1 MKVHNVVQGSREWL
15 QLRVSVDGTAS
26 EAPAVMGASK
36 YQTREGLLKQKST
49 GITPDVDE
57 NQQRRFDAGHETEAL
72 FRPVAEDIIDD
83 ELYPCTGTIEVDGMV
98 LLASFDGLTSDRTI
112 GYEHKL
118 SNQKLAADIKAN
130 GEPGPTY
137 YWQMEHQLL
146 VSGAE
151 KILFATSDGTLEGA
165 TYCWYTS
172 KLERRAALI
181 AGWKQFKADLATY
194 KPTAATPAVVAAPTE
209 SLPAVSVLMS
219 GELAV
224 QSNLPEFSTA
234 LRAFIE
240 KIPAKPETDQEF
252 ADTEAACKAL
262 KKAEDAL
269 EDAENSALAQMSS
282 VEEMRRVVGDLRT
295 LARTTRLAKEKLVSA
310 QKDAIRERIVTDAR
324 KALVAHIA
332 GLNESLGKPY
342 MPDVPADFGAAIK
355 GKRTIDSLK
364 EATGVELAR
373 AKAAANEIAT
383 RIQVNLNFMR
393 DRAAKHAFLFAD
405 TATLVLKAADDLQ
418 AVVTSRIAE
427 HDRQEAERLEKERAR
442 IRAEE
447 EDRIRREA
455 EARAR
460 AEQAAA
466 LAAVTPAPAPVI
478 AAPAPVVTPAAPVVT
493 APAPD
498 VSPVTAMAT
507 APAANNT
514 VVPITRTASN
524 KKLRL
529 GEICEALGFAV
540 TADFLGRLGFQPAE
554 TERAAKLY
562 WADDLPRIC
571 QALISHLT
579 AIGQR
584 AAA

>member
-15 QLRVSVDGTAS
+15 QLRASVDGTAS

-36 YQTREGLLKQKST
+36 YQTREGLLKQKAT
-49 GITPDVDE
+49 GITPEVDE

-72 FRPVAEDIIDD
+72 FRPIAEDIIDD

-151 KILFATSDGTLEGA
+151 KILFATSDGTLHGA

-172 KLERRAALI
+172 KPERRAALI
-181 AGWKQFKADLATY
+181 AGWKQFKADLAIY
-194 KPTAATPAVVAAPTE
+194 KPTAATPTVVAAPTE

-224 QSNLPEFSTA
+224 QSNLPEFATA
-234 LRAFIE
+234 LRAFID

-295 LARTTRLAKEKLVSA
+295 LARTTRLAKEKLVAA
-310 QKDAIRERIVTDAR
+310 QKDAIRERIVSDAR
-324 KALVAHIA
+324 KALTAHIA

-342 MPDVPADFGAAIK
+342 MPDVPADFGGAIK
-355 GKRTIDSLK
+355 GKRTIDSLR

-393 DRAAKHAFLFAD
+393 ERAAKHAFLFAD
-405 TATLVLKAADDLQ
+405 TASLVLKAADDLQ

-427 HDRQEAERLEKERAR
+427 HDRQEAERLEAERAR
-442 IRAEE
+442 IRDEE
-447 EDRIRREA
+447 AARLRRET
-455 EARAR
+455 
-460 AEQAAA
+460 EQAAA
-466 LAAVTPAPAPVI
+466 LAASTPAPAPAPV
-478 AAPAPVVTPAAPVVT
+478 AVAPAPVVTPAAPVVT

-498 VSPVTAMAT
+498 VSPVTAVAT
-507 APAANNT
+507 APAANST

-529 GEICEALGFAV
+529 GEICEALGFSV

-571 QALISHLT
+571 QALINHLT

>member
-15 QLRVSVDGTAS
+15 QLRASVDGTAS
-26 EAPAVMGASK
+26 EAPAMMGASK
-36 YQTREGLLKQKST
+36 YQTRDDLLKQKFT
-49 GITPDVDE
+49 GITPDVNE
-57 NQQRRFDAGHETEAL
+57 NLQRRFDAGHETEAQ

-83 ELYPCTGTIEVDGMV
+83 ELYPCTGTHEVEGMV
-98 LLASFDGLTSDRTI
+98 LLASFDGLTSARTI

-118 SNQKLAADIKAN
+118 LNKKLADDIKAN

-137 YWQMEHQLL
+137 YWQLEQQLL

-151 KILFATSDGTLEGA
+151 KILFVTSDGSAEGA

-172 KLERRAALI
+172 KPERRAALI
-181 AGWKQFKADLATY
+181 AGWKQFKADLAAY
-194 KPTAATPAVVAAPTE
+194 QPTASTPAVVATPTE

-219 GELAV
+219 GELTV
-224 QSNLPEFSTA
+224 QSNLPEFSAA

-240 KIPAKPETDQEF
+240 KIPVKPETDQEF
-252 ADTEAACKAL
+252 ADTKAACKAL

-282 VEEMRRVVGDLRT
+282 VEELRRVVGDLRT

-310 QKDAIRERIVTDAR
+310 QEDVIRERIVSEAR
-324 KALVAHIA
+324 KALAAHIA
-332 GLNESLGKPY
+332 GLNASLGKSY
-342 MPDVPADFGAAIK
+342 MPDVPADFGGAIK
-355 GKRTIDSLK
+355 GKRTLDSLK

-393 DRAAKHAFLFAD
+393 ERAAKHAFLFAD

-418 AVVTSRIAE
+418 AVVNSRISE
-427 HDRQEAERLEKERAR
+427 HDRQEAERLEAERAK

-447 EDRIRREA
+447 EARARRDA
-455 EARAR
+455 ETRAR
-460 AEQAAA
+460 AEEVAA
-466 LAAVTPAPAPVI
+466 LAA
-478 AAPAPVVTPAAPVVT
+478 AAPAQVVAPAVPALAV
-493 APAPD
+493 PAPD
-498 VSPVTAMAT
+498 VSPVTSLTT
-507 APAANNT
+507 APAANST
-514 VVPITRTASN
+514 VVPITRAASN
-524 KKLRL
+524 KKMRL
-529 GEICEALGFAV
+529 GEICEALGFSV

-562 WADDLPRIC
+562 WAEDLPRIC
-571 QALISHLT
+571 QALINHLT

-584 AAA
+584 VAA